1 MRGGISLGRP
11 GGVPVRLHVSFLF
24 LGVLVALSV
33 AAPLRAELPRLSS
46 AVVEVLSVV
55 LGALL
60 LVCVALHELAHAL
73 VARRLR
79 IEVSGIDLWG
89 LGGVTGLASEP
100 TTARAQYLVSVSG
113 PVVNLLIGAP
123 AALVWIG
130 TDVATIPHA
139 LALRLALANA
149 LLAAYNLLPG
159 LPLDGGQILR
169 AGVWGLTGDKV
180 TGLRAAGYG
189 GLVAAVATAALAL
202 DDARRGGQFWLF
214 TLLIAGFIGV
224 QATGA
229 LRGAVVARRLPFVVA
244 GRLARPAFLAVTDLP
259 LAEALR
265 RATAAGC
272 AAVVLGAEDAPTG
285 VMSDALLAQVP
296 AQRRPWVALS
306 SVVQVIRPGAVLDAR
321 LSGEALL
328 EVLRRAPAPEYVVMD
343 AGRLVGVLRTA
354 DVATVLRAA
363 RPGAV
368 ATA

>member
-11 GGVPVRLHVSFLF
+11 RGVPIRLHVSFLF

-33 AAPLRAELPRLSS
+33 AAPLRVELPRVPS
-46 AVVEVLSVV
+46 AGVDVLSVL
-55 LGALL
+55 LGVLL
-60 LVCVALHELAHAL
+60 LISVALHELAHAL
-73 VARRLR
+73 VARSLH

-100 TTARAQYLVSVSG
+100 MTARAQYWVSVSG

-123 AALVWIG
+123 AALVWIA
-130 TDVATIPHA
+130 TDPETIPHA

-180 TGLRAAGYG
+180 SGLRAAGYG
-189 GLVAAVATAALAL
+189 GLVAAAATGALAI

-214 TLLIAGFIGV
+214 TLLVAGFIGV
-224 QATGA
+224 QAQAA

-265 RATAAGC
+265 RAAAAGC
-272 AAVVLGAEDAPTG
+272 ATVVLGAQEAPTG
-285 VMSDALLAQVP
+285 VLSDALLAQVP
-296 AQRRPWVALS
+296 PQRRPWVSLS
-306 SVVQVIRPGAVLDAR
+306 SVVHRISPAAILDAR
-321 LSGEALL
+321 LSGEALMDA
-328 EVLRRAPAPEYVVMD
+328 LRREPAPEYVVLD

-354 DVATVLRAA
+354 DVAAVLRSP